1 MKFSKFVIILLL
13 ILLVIP
19 IIYSAPPW
27 KKQQQSAPTSPTQTT
42 PTQTEPTVIE
52 KTVIINN
59 TVSLKADAG
68 SDRIAKIKEVITFDG
83 SGSYSLNKI
92 TKYIWN
98 FGDGGHGE
106 GIKVIHTYNKTGV
119 YTVTLT
125 VINSDNS
132 NDLDSLQVIIQEEET
147 NWEMIGVIIAILTI
161 MIGVIGWLLTRK
173 KSSTTSKYLAEIN
186 NTFNEYKN
194 NSDQCE
200 LHLAELKSKLE
211 KELSSGKL
219 TEQSYDILDRKIET
233 YLSSVRKGIVSQ
245 FNLTGEAKS
254 KIDKILKDG
263 KITKE
268 EYESIKKLD
277 LNQLDKNKKEKL
289 LKLLKS
295 WED

>member
-1 MKFSKFVIILLL
+1 MKNKLFVIFLLM
-13 ILLVIP
+13 LLVIP
-19 IIYSAPPW
+19 IINSAPPW
-27 KKQQQSAPTSPTQTT
+27 KKQQSTPAAPTQTI
-42 PTQTEPTVIE
+42 IE

-59 TVSLKADAG
+59 TTAPQEQKGID
-68 SDRIAKIKEVITFDG
+68 
-83 SGSYSLNKI
+83 
-92 TKYIWN
+92 WN
-98 FGDGGHGE
+98 MVGG
-106 GIKVIHTYNKTGV
+106 
-119 YTVTLT
+119 
-125 VINSDNS
+125 
-132 NDLDSLQVIIQEEET
+132 
-147 NWEMIGVIIAILTI
+147 IIAII
-161 MIGVIGWLLTRK
+161 SIVIAGVGWFLTRK
-173 KSSTTSKYLAEIN
+173 KSSTTSKYMTEIN

-219 TEQSYDILDRKIET
+219 TEQSYDILDRKIEN

-245 FNLTGEAKS
+245 FNLTGDAKN

-268 EYESIKKLD
+268 EYESIRKLD
-277 LNQLDKNKKEKL
+277 LSNLDKNKREKL